1 MPWSILSE
9 TKNNFF
15 INLLCI
21 SKYFNFIN
29 MTPQKRIGN
38 WLKNSISAK
47 MITVGFLI
55 LILLIPLGFVDDL
68 IRERGQRQREVI
80 SEINTKWGEE
90 VIINGP
96 ILKVPYHQY
105 VEEKIYDEKT
115 KTYLKTKNAVRH
127 EAFFFPNELKINSN
141 VTTQP
146 LERGIY
152 KSVVYTSNSNLK
164 GTFSDLN
171 FSEKEID
178 VEDILWDKATIL
190 YKVSNLKGIRNT
202 VAINFNNHSYN
213 LKPKFDNAYMNTL
226 ESNFIINLEEI
237 QNNSLDFES
246 NITINGSNRLQYIPV
261 GKETIVAM
269 QSNWHSPSF
278 NGNFLPNTEG
288 KKISKNGFEAEW
300 KVLETNR
307 RFGQSFF
314 DNLPDL
320 TDFAFGTE
328 FLVPVDDY
336 QKTSRTSKY
345 GFMIIGLTLLV
356 FLLIQISSKIPIHP
370 FQYLMIGLALV
381 LFYTLLISI
390 SEHKNYLFAYVVS
403 GIAIVSLITVY
414 SRSILKNTKFTL
426 LILGSMLGLYS
437 FIFVIIQL
445 EDYALLVGSIGL
457 FAILATIMFTSRK
470 IDWSGQLDN

>member
-1 MPWSILSE
+1 
-9 TKNNFF
+9 
-15 INLLCI
+15 
-21 SKYFNFIN
+21 

-55 LILLIPLGFVDDL
+55 LILLIPLSFVDDL

-356 FLLIQISSKIPIHP
+356 FLLIQISSKISIHP

>member
-1 MPWSILSE
+1 
-9 TKNNFF
+9 
-15 INLLCI
+15 
-21 SKYFNFIN
+21 